1 MASEPRRRPPPR
13 ERRPS
18 RRRRRRTRGRSDL
31 GARIIVA
38 LPAVAFAIFITAE
51 GGLVFTIG
59 LFLVGAVCMAELYK
73 LMGRGHPVPLA
84 GYAALLGLLLAAHYG
99 DQFQILLVYVASV
112 PLTFLLALA
121 SPHRENI
128 SWGIAAT
135 LLGITWIGLALAH
148 AVLLRQLPHG
158 GAIVVDVL
166 IGTFVGDTCA
176 YLGGRAWGSRPLAP
190 RISPNKTIEGLIAGI
205 IGGTLA
211 FWGFSVAYQQ
221 YTRGTHVL
229 IMGLAVALA
238 APLGDLFESLIKRDL
253 DVKDTGTLFGPHGGA
268 LDRLDAVFFTAVT
281 GYYVAL
287 AVL

>member
-1 MASEPRRRPPPR
+1 MASQPRRRPPPQ
-13 ERRPS
+13 RRP
-18 RRRRRRTRGRSDL
+18 RRRRRRGRSDL

-38 LPAVAFAIFITAE
+38 LPAIAFAGFITAE
-51 GGLVFTIG
+51 GGLVFAIG
-59 LFLVGAVCMAELYK
+59 LFLVGALCMAELYK
-73 LMGRGHPVPLA
+73 LMGRAHPVPLA
-84 GYAALLGLLLAAHYG
+84 GYLALLGLLLAAHYG

-112 PLTFLLALA
+112 PVTFLLALA

-158 GAIVVDVL
+158 GALVLSVL

-190 RISPNKTIEGLIAGI
+190 RISPNKTVEGLIAGI
-205 IGGTLA
+205 VGGTLA
-211 FWGFSVAYQQ
+211 FWGFEVAYQQ
-221 YTRGTHVL
+221 YTRGTNAL
-229 IMGLAVALA
+229 IIGLAVALA
-238 APLGDLFESLIKRDL
+238 APVGDLFESLVKRDL
-253 DVKDTGTLFGPHGGA
+253 DVKDTGRVFGAHGGA